1 MRWWPALAIVAACG
15 DAGVTVRP
23 IYDLPVDDPG
33 ALASGIDTVELAVA
47 QAGSAQDLA
56 SVTFAPGAAAELG
69 GVPVADDLVIH
80 LTGRLGS
87 SDVGYGRTCAFALS
101 AADDPPQPHLWF
113 SRNVRFGNVDV
124 VPRVRRGG
132 QAVTAPDG
140 SAFLIGGGDLGA
152 AAIAE
157 RFDPRRGALTDAVP
171 LAARLGAT
179 AALFG
184 SGATARVVVVGGVDE
199 GGAAV
204 GLVELIRLANDAA
217 TVEVGAVGVLDRRDL
232 TVTTLT
238 DGRVVVI
245 GGHRP
250 SGPSVGD
257 IDVIEDRTGGVEVR
271 HITATLAYPRAGHT
285 ATRLGDDVGAPVLV
299 VGGVDAAG
307 AAIADAELWKP
318 LSGTLADPALFT
330 RRMRVPRSHHAAR
343 LMPDGS
349 VLIIGGVDGAGAPV
363 ASIERFTVDAG
374 FVEVARLPDGT
385 GLVDATATTLPDG
398 RILVAGGRP
407 APGAPPV
414 ATTTL
419 VRFDTLDGTVDVVT
433 IPDPLAVPRAG
444 HQATLLCDGT
454 VLVTGGTDAPV
465 RAERYSPFPDGRR

>member
-1 MRWWPALAIVAACG
+1 
-15 DAGVTVRP
+15 
-23 IYDLPVDDPG
+23 
-33 ALASGIDTVELAVA
+33 
-47 QAGSAQDLA
+47 
-56 SVTFAPGAAAELG
+56 
-69 GVPVADDLVIH
+69 
-80 LTGRLGS
+80 
-87 SDVGYGRTCAFALS
+87 
-101 AADDPPQPHLWF
+101 
-113 SRNVRFGNVDV
+113 
-124 VPRVRRGG
+124 
-132 QAVTAPDG
+132 
-140 SAFLIGGGDLGA
+140 
-152 AAIAE
+152 
-157 RFDPRRGALTDAVP
+157 
-171 LAARLGAT
+171 
-179 AALFG
+179 
-184 SGATARVVVVGGVDE
+184 
-199 GGAAV
+199 
-204 GLVELIRLANDAA
+204 
-217 TVEVGAVGVLDRRDL
+217 VLDRRDL

-407 APGAPPV
+407 AAGAPPV

-419 VRFDTLDGTVDVVT
+419 VRFDTLDGSVAIIATAPMLT
-433 IPDPLAVPRAG
+433 ARAG
-444 HQATLLCDGT
+444 HAAGRLCDGT
-454 VLVTGGTDAPV
+454 VLVVGGTDDARP
-465 RAERYSPFPDGRR
+465 AERYGPGRTRR